1 MTTPPTK
8 SLTALGLTGLE
19 AEVYIHLL
27 QHSPDTGYG
36 VAKALRRTAPNI
48 YKAIETLEAKGALLV
63 DRGDTQTVRAVPAEE
78 FLAGLEDRFSRL
90 RRQAAESLARI
101 PESAP
106 DARVYQ
112 IVTREQLFEQCRGLL
127 RSATEVVL
135 VDAFPLPLEVL
146 RDDLAE
152 TAARGV
158 DVFVKVYA
166 PAQVD
171 GVELVL
177 EPEHER
183 VLGRWPEP
191 WIDCIADASDY
202 ALGLLSPDG
211 GRVLQAVRSGSPYL
225 AYLHHSRLA
234 CELAYT
240 VLKAALTGDVG
251 VLDAELRKLYERT
264 RRYFAPDAPGFT
276 ALRRRLESQYD
287 STPKPRRKP

>member
-1 MTTPPTK
+1 
-8 SLTALGLTGLE
+8 
-19 AEVYIHLL
+19 VYVHLL

-36 VAKALRRTAPNI
+36 VAKSLRRTAPNI

-63 DRGDTQTVRAVPAEE
+63 DRGDTRTVRAVPAEE
-78 FLAGLEDRFSRL
+78 FLAGLEDRFTRL
-90 RRQAAESLARI
+90 RRQAAESLAHI
-101 PESAP
+101 PESEP

-127 RSATEVVL
+127 RSAAHVVL

-146 RDDLAE
+146 RDDLIE

-166 PAQVD
+166 PGEVD

-183 VLGRWPEP
+183 ILGRWPEP
-191 WIDCIADASDY
+191 WIDCVADAADY
-202 ALGLLSPDG
+202 VLGLLSPDG
-211 GRVLQAVRSGSPYL
+211 GRVLQAVRSESPYL
-225 AYLHHSRLA
+225 TYLHHSRLA
-234 CELAYT
+234 CELGYT
-240 VLKAALTGDVG
+240 ALKAALTGEDV
-251 VLDAELRKLYERT
+251 VPDDELRRLYERT
-264 RRYFAPDAPGFT
+264 TRYFTPDAPGFT

-287 STPKPRRKP
+287 STPEPRRRP